1 MKKGLTVIIIAAVML
16 TACILELIYVRN
28 TFSKMDVMVES
39 LLVEIDKD
47 GENVKRAET
56 LDKAAEI
63 KSFWDKRKRLTEIML
78 NHILLIEYDA
88 RIARVKSNIETNE
101 RELSVIDG
109 DQLQKMTKQLK
120 ELHTPYI
127 HNIF

>member
-1 MKKGLTVIIIAAVML
+1 MKKGLAVIIIAAIML
-16 TACILELIYVRN
+16 TACILEIIYVHN
-28 TFSKMDVMVES
+28 TFTKMDVMVES

-47 GENVKRAET
+47 EENVKRAQT
-56 LDKAAEI
+56 LDKANEI
-63 KSFWDKRKRLTEIML
+63 KNYWDKRKRLTEIML

-88 RIARVKSNIETNE
+88 RITRVKSNIETNE

-120 ELHTPYI
+120 ELHTPHF
-127 HNIF
+127 HNIL